1 MDGNNAALYL
11 GANGNEGDIFV
22 YDGAG
27 REVFRFD
34 SEFAALYIGADGNE
48 GDIIV
53 RDGSGR
59 EVFHVDSNFAAVYV
73 GANGNEGDV
82 IVRNDNGD
90 ETIRLNG
97 GNGDIILTNADAAED
112 FTLAEA
118 AEAAPGTVVV
128 LDRDGALAPCS
139 TAYDRRVIGVVAG
152 AGGFR
157 PGIVLDRRDDAAGR
171 RVPVSMVGKVSC
183 LADARYGPI
192 EAGDLLT
199 SSPTTGCAMR
209 AEDPLRAS
217 GATIGKALTPLRQGR
232 GLVDMVI
239 SLQ

>member
-1 MDGNNAALYL
+1 VSVNAALYVGAEGNEGDVIVRDGVGREVFHMDGNNAALYV
-11 GANGNEGDIFV
+11 GASGNEGDV
-22 YDGAG
+22 
-27 REVFRFD
+27 
-34 SEFAALYIGADGNE
+34 
-48 GDIIV
+48 IV

-73 GANGNEGDV
+73 GADGNEGDV
-82 IVRNDNGD
+82 IVRNDDGN

-118 AEAAPGTVVV
+118 AGAAPGTVVV
-128 LDRDGALAPCS
+128 LDRDGALAPCAA
-139 TAYDRRVIGVVAG
+139 AYDRRVIGVVAG

-157 PGIVLDRRDDAAGR
+157 PGIVLDRRSDGGAR
-171 RVPVSMVGKVSC
+171 RVPVSMVGKAAC

-199 SSPTTGCAMR
+199 SSPTAGCAMR

-217 GATIGKALTPLRQGR
+217 GATIGKALTPLHEGR
-232 GLVDMVI
+232 GLVEMVI